1 MLPTVTNNTLS
12 EMAFIQIDFMDL
24 LHFKDSVINGVYFF
38 LHGRRINDARAGSS
52 FVSSN
57 SLSSLQA

>member
-1 MLPTVTNNTLS
+1 MIV
-12 EMAFIQIDFMDL
+12 DL
-24 LHFKDSVINGVYFF
+24 LHLKDSVIDGVYFF

-57 SLSSLQA
+57 SLSSLQANDLL

>member
-1 MLPTVTNNTLS
+1 M
-12 EMAFIQIDFMDL
+12 EFIQINSMDL
-24 LHFKDSVINGVYFF
+24 LHLEDSVINGVYFF
-38 LHGRRINDARAGSS
+38 LHGRRINDARASSS